1 MPKKTVQWDS
11 QENKP
16 KKSRYT
22 RRKMALADSQPAGV
36 AITNAFGYNVRS
48 EVTSALMGT
57 NAYGYVFDPIGNRIV
72 ATNNAEVTSYA
83 ANELNQY
90 TNILCASA
98 PQREPSHDDDG
109 NMLTNGVWS
118 YVWDGE
124 NRLRS
129 VSSNNVLLAT
139 HTYDHQSRRVGKIS
153 HEDAKTRSY
162 VYDGWNLIQELT
174 HTQTHTLTNFYTW
187 GLDLSGTLQG
197 AGGVGGLLAVVQ
209 EGDSHCPA
217 FDANGNITEYVSASG
232 TVSAH
237 YEYDAFGRTIAQFG
251 DLADSFLFRFST
263 KYWEDED
270 EGWLYNYGYRFY
282 SPELGRW
289 LNRDPIGEN
298 GYIGLVSFCNN
309 RQVNSTDMLGMI
321 PDWYRRFKCK
331 GCPDV
336 SCEGSYNKDE
346 HFDVWGRLTIVI
358 VLAGPALNGLP
369 GEGADS
375 QIPLPSFGSW
385 LSWPPDN
392 EDEVLSAL
400 KNGARIRCRAY
411 IYCMSKC
418 ECACNGE
425 ACYNWQKRGE
435 GENYEGWLSYYK
447 LAGKPYCS
455 VHKWN
460 LKGKAAECYNE
471 ANRLSSSY
479 Q

>member
-1 MPKKTVQWDS
+1 
-11 QENKP
+11 
-16 KKSRYT
+16 
-22 RRKMALADSQPAGV
+22 MALADSQPAGV

-72 ATNNAEVTSYA
+72 STNNAEVTSYA

-90 TNILCASA
+90 TSILSASA
-98 PQREPSHDDDG
+98 PLREPSHDDDG
-109 NMLTNGVWS
+109 NMTFLPSTTGGGAGGEGW
-118 YVWDGE
+118 YLQWDGE

-129 VSSNNVLLAT
+129 VFSNNVLVASY
-139 HTYDHQSRRVGKIS
+139 TYDHQSRRVGKIS

-298 GYIGLVSFCNN
+298 GSIGLVSFCNN